1 MIQLFKVACNVD
13 GALENLKAV
22 LSSGYVGQ
30 GKFCDQFERDVA
42 AMLGHQRA
50 LYLNSC
56 TSSIQ
61 LALHLAGA
69 GPGTEV
75 VSTPITCLATNSSIV
90 ANGAKI
96 VWADVDKRTGNLDL
110 NDAAR
115 KVTHRTRAIIG
126 VDWGGR
132 LVRFDELRKK
142 VRGVTLIED
151 AAHAFGS
158 IGANDSRGDMICYSF
173 QAIKLLNTADGGA
186 LVTPSAALHERAK
199 LLRWFGL
206 DRTRSDAMRCYQPV
220 SEVGW
225 KFQGNDVLASIGCA
239 NLSLVKE
246 SLYLHQKNAA
256 WYYDAL
262 SLVPYIRLP
271 EPDPASS
278 WWLYTIQVSNPAA
291 FETFMAAQGV
301 MVSPA
306 HARNDLYECFRAF
319 RSTDLPGVDEFA
331 GHQVN
336 IPVGWWLTD
345 SERDAVV
352 AAVRLWSSQPEAR
365 WDS

>member
-1 MIQLFKVACNVD
+1 MIPLFKVACNVEK
-13 GALENLKAV
+13 AVENVRSV

-30 GKFCDQFERDVA
+30 GKWCEQFERDISS
-42 AMLGHQRA
+42 LTGHGHL

-56 TSSIQ
+56 TSALQ
-61 LALHLAGA
+61 LAFHLAGA

-75 VSTPITCLATNSSIV
+75 ISTPITCLATNSSIV

-96 VWADVDKRTGNLDL
+96 VWADVDPITGNIDL

-115 KVTHRTRAIIG
+115 KVTHRTRAIVG

-151 AAHAFGS
+151 AAHALGS
-158 IGANDSRGDMICYSF
+158 VGASDSRGDMVCYSF
-173 QAIKLLNTADGGA
+173 QAIKALNTADGGA
-186 LVTPSAALHERAK
+186 LALPSAALYERAK

-220 SEVGW
+220 AEVGW
-225 KFQGNDVLASIGCA
+225 KFQGNDVLAAIGCA
-239 NLSLVKE
+239 NFDGTAKLIRRQQE
-246 SLYLHQKNAA
+246 NAE
-256 WYYDAL
+256 WYGSAL
-262 SLVPYIRLP
+262 SGVPNVLLP
-271 EPDPASS
+271 PSDPCSS
-278 WWLYTIQVSNPAA
+278 WWLYTIRVSNPAA

-306 HARNDLYECFRAF
+306 HARNDLYGCFREF
-319 RSTDLPGVDEFA
+319 RGDSLPGVDEFSA
-331 GHQVN
+331 HQVN
-336 IPVGWWLTD
+336 IPVGWWVTPED
-345 SERDAVV
+345 RESIANHI
-352 AAVRLWSSQPEAR
+352 RLWSLTKDAQ
-365 WDS
+365 WVV